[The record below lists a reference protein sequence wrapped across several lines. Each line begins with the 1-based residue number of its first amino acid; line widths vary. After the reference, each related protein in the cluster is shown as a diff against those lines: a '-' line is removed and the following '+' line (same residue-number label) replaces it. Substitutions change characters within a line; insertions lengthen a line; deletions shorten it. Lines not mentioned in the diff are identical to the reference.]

1 MKPNPH
7 GWHILHVKFCH
18 KGRVPA
24 LLQKKSFESSLSL
37 VETRK
42 QWSDRKEQVV
52 CHYSLHTFL

>member
-42 QWSDRKEQVV
+42 Q
-52 CHYSLHTFL
+52 